1 MERDI
6 QRQSNEISGTVGA
19 VLFRNEEN
27 GYTVL
32 KLDCG
37 QGREITAVGCM
48 PGVAPG
54 ETLELQGSWKHHT
67 SYGEQFKA
75 EVVVRRM
82 PVGAKAVFEYLA
94 SGVVKGVG
102 TATARRLVD
111 TFGEEVLTILEERP
125 EELTRLRGITP
136 KKAREMGESFRRQMG
151 MRRLLEFLGEHSLPL
166 QCAMP
171 IYRRYG
177 DLSREVLQDN
187 PYLLVDPEL
196 GIQFPAADALALEL
210 GMEGDDPQRIEAGI
224 LFELTHNAGNGHTF
238 IPREKLL
245 AATGQ
250 LIGVEREGLED
261 GLEALEERGEVVEE
275 RVAGQDACYL
285 AQLHYDESYVAMRL
299 GEMSAQDLRPPRD
312 LDRLLAR
319 IQKEQGIRYAGEQ
332 RQAVELAASRQVVLL
347 TGGPGTGKTTSLR
360 GVLALFDHLGLE
372 TALAAPTGRA
382 AKRLGEACGAEAY
395 TIHRL
400 LETRMDPA
408 TGALVCTHNQS
419 DPLEA
424 DAVIVDETSM
434 VDISLMAALVAA
446 LRSDCRLVLVGDPD
460 QLPSVG
466 PGNLLSDLLRSGAI
480 PAVSLTEIFRQA
492 RESAIVMNAHSVNH
506 GQVPRLTNDSRD
518 FFFLRR
524 QDAQRTAETIVDL
537 VCRRLPQGMGIPPD
551 QIQVL
556 SPTRRHTTGT
566 AALNRA
572 LQSAVNPPAE
582 GKGERTFGEYIF
594 RAGDRVIQIRNN
606 YDVLWEN
613 TDTGEAGMGIYNGD
627 IGTVAEV
634 DGPSGLVRVNFDGKI
649 VDYTPDMLPELEPA
663 YAITVHKA
671 QGSEYRA
678 VVLAACDGAPML
690 LTRGVLYT
698 AITRARDLLVI
709 VGREDVVA
717 AMTAND
723 RQTRRYSGLRARLA
737 ALRGE

>member
-82 PVGAKAVFEYLA
+82 PVGVKAVFEYLA

-332 RQAVELAASRQVVLL
+332 RQAVELAASRQVPPLCGGCWPSL
-347 TGGPGTGKTTSLR
+347 TIWGWRPPWRLPRAGRPSGWGR
-360 GVLALFDHLGLE
+360 P
-372 TALAAPTGRA
+372 AAPRPTPST
-382 AKRLGEACGAEAY
+382 ACWRPGW
-395 TIHRL
+395 T
-400 LETRMDPA
+400 P
-408 TGALVCTHNQS
+408 
-419 DPLEA
+419 P
-424 DAVIVDETSM
+424 
-434 VDISLMAALVAA
+434 
-446 LRSDCRLVLVGDPD
+446 P
-460 QLPSVG
+460 G
-466 PGNLLSDLLRSGAI
+466 P
-480 PAVSLTEIFRQA
+480 
-492 RESAIVMNAHSVNH
+492 
-506 GQVPRLTNDSRD
+506 
-518 FFFLRR
+518 
-524 QDAQRTAETIVDL
+524 
-537 VCRRLPQGMGIPPD
+537 
-551 QIQVL
+551 
-556 SPTRRHTTGT
+556 
-566 AALNRA
+566 
-572 LQSAVNPPAE
+572 
-582 GKGERTFGEYIF
+582 
-594 RAGDRVIQIRNN
+594 
-606 YDVLWEN
+606 
-613 TDTGEAGMGIYNGD
+613 
-627 IGTVAEV
+627 
-634 DGPSGLVRVNFDGKI
+634 
-649 VDYTPDMLPELEPA
+649 
-663 YAITVHKA
+663 
-671 QGSEYRA
+671 
-678 VVLAACDGAPML
+678 
-690 LTRGVLYT
+690 
-698 AITRARDLLVI
+698 
-709 VGREDVVA
+709 
-717 AMTAND
+717 
-723 RQTRRYSGLRARLA
+723 
-737 ALRGE
+737 